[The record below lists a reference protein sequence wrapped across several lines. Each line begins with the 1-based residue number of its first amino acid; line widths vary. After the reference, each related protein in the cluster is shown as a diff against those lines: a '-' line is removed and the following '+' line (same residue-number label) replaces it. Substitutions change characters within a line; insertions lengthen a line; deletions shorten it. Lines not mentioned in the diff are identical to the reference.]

1 MAYSIEIKNEVIKKI
16 SEGEKIKEISD
27 RMGISVPTI
36 YKWRNENQL
45 DNKNMDDVDLAEKK
59 ETSKEIKRLIKLRK
73 FDDALKYTDKYPDNH
88 VIQSQKVNIYIKKK
102 NIEKQ
107 KKLEKNLEI
116 MHQSNLKWQQ

>member
-36 YKWRNENQL
+36 YKWRKENQL
-45 DNKNMDDVDLAEKK
+45 DNKNMDDVDLAEQK

-73 FDDALKYTDKYPDNH
+73 FDDALKYTDKYPDGSCNT
-88 VIQSQKVNIYIKKK
+88 VTKSKYIHKK
-102 NIEKQ
+102 EK
-107 KKLEKNLEI
+107 I
-116 MHQSNLKWQQ
+116 